1 MYLNM
6 LLAAPTGQMYL
17 HPNISIKRE
26 GTIMNTIK
34 RRGVTPSVSVWGDA
48 IYSIKNRTIYLIDL
62 NNLSG
67 REFLAIAY
75 PFILSTLLHFTA
87 NSLTKSKRA

>member
-1 MYLNM
+1 M

-17 HPNISIKRE
+17 HPNISIKSE
-26 GTIMNTIK
+26 GTTMSTIK
-34 RRGVTPSVSVWGDA
+34 RRSAIPVASARGDA
-48 IYSIKNRTIYLIDL
+48 IYTSKNRIIYFIDL

-67 REFLAIAY
+67 RKFLAIAY

-87 NSLTKSKRA
+87 NSLTNPKGHK